1 MNATV
6 LVIQNELDDPVALI
20 GDWIAE
26 VGVDVRVVRAFA
38 GEQVPTSLPADVA
51 GVIAMGGSMGATDD
65 ADFKWLTDERSLMKD
80 AVAHDF
86 PFFGVCLGG
95 QVLATAVD
103 GIVERTPF
111 PEVGVATFRIAESAA
126 SDPVFGMHAGKD
138 VIAAEWHQD
147 YVTDLPDDAVVLA
160 GNDVCPI
167 QAFRI
172 GQQVYGVQFHPEVD
186 AEMFA
191 SWAGIADEVLEKV
204 AHTSEQAAAQVAAAE
219 VELEATWRPVF
230 QAWAQLVK
238 AQQAKLS

>member
-38 GEQVPTSLPADVA
+38 GEQVPTSIPVDVA
-51 GVIAMGGSMGATDD
+51 GVIALGGSMGANDD
-65 ADFKWLTDERSLMKD
+65 DSCKWLTDERSLMKD

-86 PFFGVCLGG
+86 PLFGVCLGG
-95 QVLATAVD
+95 QILATAVD

-111 PEVGVATFRIAESAA
+111 PEVGLATFRIAELAA
-126 SDPVFGMHAGKD
+126 SDAVFGKLAGTD

-147 YVTDLPDDAVVLA
+147 YITDLPDDAVVLA
-160 GNDVCPI
+160 GNDVCPV

-172 GQQVYGVQFHPEVD
+172 GQNVYGVQFHPEVD
-186 AEMFA
+186 GEMFA
-191 SWAGIADEVLEKV
+191 SWSSVGDEVLQKV
-204 AHTSEQAAAQVAAAE
+204 SHTSQEAAAQVAAAE
-219 VELEATWRPVF
+219 GELVATWRPVF

>member
-38 GEQVPTSLPADVA
+38 GEQVPTSLPVDVA
-51 GVIAMGGSMGATDD
+51 GVIAMGGSMGANDD
-65 ADFKWLTDERSLMKD
+65 EDFKWLTDERSLMKD
-80 AVAHDF
+80 AVAQDF

-95 QVLATAVD
+95 QMLATAVD

-111 PEVGVATFRIAESAA
+111 PEVGVATFRIADSAA
-126 SDPVFGMHAGKD
+126 SDPVFGIHAGKD

-172 GQQVYGVQFHPEVD
+172 GQHVYGVQFHPEVD
-186 AEMFA
+186 AQMFA
-191 SWAGIADEVLEKV
+191 SWAAIADEVLDKV
-204 AHTSEQAAAQVAAAE
+204 EHTSDQASAQVAAAE
-219 VELEATWRPVF
+219 AELAATWRPVF
-230 QAWAQLVK
+230 QAWAKLVK